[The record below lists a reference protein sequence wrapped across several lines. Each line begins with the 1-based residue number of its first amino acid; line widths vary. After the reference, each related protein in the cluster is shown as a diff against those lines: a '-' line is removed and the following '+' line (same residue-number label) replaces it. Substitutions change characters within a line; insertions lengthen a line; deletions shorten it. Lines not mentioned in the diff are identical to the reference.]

1 MATVFC
7 LYVASSFLMG
17 CAQIGAPVGGPR
29 DSLPPVLVSINP
41 PNLSVN
47 FTQKKIGMTFDEYVH
62 LSNVQQNLLVT
73 PTPKINPN
81 VDYRLK
87 TVTIKLKDTLQ
98 PNTTYSIQ
106 LGNSIQDINENNPY
120 KDFTYTFST
129 GSYIDSLTLTGNVI
143 PAETGVVDT
152 TILAMLYSNLED
164 SAVYKEKPKY
174 VARVDSAGNFKF
186 KYLAPGK
193 YDLFALKDESGQLKY
208 MDNLQLF
215 AFLDSTVSPSIAPT
229 PVQLYAYA
237 EEKEEP
243 KPPAS
248 GKADDSLAFSSSVA
262 GKKQDLLSPMVLSFN
277 HPVKEIDSNKI
288 KLTDTLFNELKV
300 RVSLDT
306 FQRKVSVY
314 HPWEGSADFM
324 LIVSEDFATD
334 TLGKHLARSDTLRF
348 GTMNESDYGSIKITF
363 KNLDKYQHP
372 VLQFVSRKEI
382 VGSFPLSGP
391 VFERKLFPPGEYT
404 LHILE
409 DMNEN
414 GVWDPGNYIEKR
426 QPEIV
431 HLIPHKISLRVNWE
445 NEIDIEL

>member
-215 AFLDSTVSPSIAPT
+215 AFLDSTVSPSI
-229 PVQLYAYA
+229 
-237 EEKEEP
+237 E
-243 KPPAS
+243 
-248 GKADDSLAFSSSVA
+248 
-262 GKKQDLLSPMVLSFN
+262 
-277 HPVKEIDSNKI
+277 
-288 KLTDTLFNELKV
+288 
-300 RVSLDT
+300 
-306 FQRKVSVY
+306 
-314 HPWEGSADFM
+314 
-324 LIVSEDFATD
+324 
-334 TLGKHLARSDTLRF
+334 
-348 GTMNESDYGSIKITF
+348 
-363 KNLDKYQHP
+363 
-372 VLQFVSRKEI
+372 
-382 VGSFPLSGP
+382 VGS
-391 VFERKLFPPGEYT
+391 
-404 LHILE
+404 
-409 DMNEN
+409 
-414 GVWDPGNYIEKR
+414 
-426 QPEIV
+426 
-431 HLIPHKISLRVNWE
+431 
-445 NEIDIEL
+445 